1 MDIIPSSI
9 KQVKELNLFDVL
21 FHIAK
26 HPLPCRCL
34 NVTLEGHEQNTLYET
49 DMFIEQKLRS
59 SGYAVEKEMVPVQ
72 PFQPDAS
79 VKHGFRKPLP
89 NERWYNAYN
98 LYAKKQG
105 QEKPE
110 ELIVL
115 VSHKDTQS
123 WLGIAAGAN
132 DNAVGVAANLEIA
145 RILSSRASR
154 RSIWFLFCNEEH
166 WPWTSVF
173 AAEQIANSNYN
184 VIAVLNIDGIGGKSI
199 TDRKNQRKHNVT
211 RYSTP
216 EGEKLADLIFYINE
230 KYKIGLIQTKYLSD
244 KPNDDDGSFICA
256 GIPTAVMNIGSYPFA
271 DPNYHTINDIPENV
285 DFDNLCLSTQL
296 MLAAVL
302 HIDQFGILDGTK
314 Y

>member
-9 KQVKELNLFDVL
+9 KQVNELSLSDVL

-105 QEKPE
+105 KEKPE

-145 RILSSRASR
+145 RILSSWASR

-173 AAEQIANSNYN
+173 AAEQIENSNYK
-184 VIAVLNIDGIGGKSI
+184 VIAVVNVDSIAGKSAE
-199 TDRKNQRKHNVT
+199 DKRKNKMVNVT
-211 RYSTP
+211 RYVTD
-216 EGEKLADLIFYINE
+216 EGEKIADLISYLNK
-230 KYKIGLIQTKYLSD
+230 KYNIGLVQSKYRLD
-244 KPNDDDGSFICA
+244 KPNDDDGSFINA
-256 GIPTAVMNIGSYPFA
+256 GIPAAVMNIGSYPFA
-271 DPNYHTINDIPENV
+271 EPAYHTKNDVPENV
-285 DFDNLCLSTQL
+285 DLENVRLSTQL
-296 MLAAVL
+296 MLASIL
-302 HIDQFGILDGTK
+302 HIDKFGIK
-314 Y
+314 